1 MATATARPN
10 NCWRSCGAT
19 GRGTTAR
26 RGRSS
31 SSCSRRRGWK
41 TPGSRPSGVGFRR
54 FSFPDRRCGMA
65 RVSIFPLPGALLLP
79 GMELPLRIFE
89 PRYQAMIHDA
99 MARDRRIGMIQPREE
114 GVKPA
119 LFDMG
124 CLGHI
129 THIEALDG
137 GRYNILLKGIARFRV
152 VRELAVPTA
161 FRQIEADVEPVAQE
175 DEILSAVER
184 AALEQE
190 SRRFADAMG
199 YVVDWTAVSRLDAR
213 SEARGVGEEGV
224 RTGR

>member
-79 GMELPLRIFE
+79 GMELPLHIFE
-89 PRYQAMIHDA
+89 PRYKE
-99 MARDRRIGMIQPREE
+99 IGRASCRE
-114 GVKPA
+114 
-119 LFDMG
+119 
-124 CLGHI
+124 
-129 THIEALDG
+129 
-137 GRYNILLKGIARFRV
+137 RV
-152 VRELAVPTA
+152 CQYVY
-161 FRQIEADVEPVAQE
+161 
-175 DEILSAVER
+175 LSVH
-184 AALEQE
+184 
-190 SRRFADAMG
+190 
-199 YVVDWTAVSRLDAR
+199 AVSLKKKEVKYKDNNIKKHK
-213 SEARGVGEEGV
+213 
-224 RTGR
+224 